1 LKYKDVKEKEV
12 IAKIKDTEELKE
24 DWEILNT
31 RNYSPNSYKKE
42 KYKKNI
48 YEPTYIKF
56 DSKIEEEFVDD
67 ILEEDKNI
75 EWWWQNGSEHMQV
88 NFGVKYYSKGNKIP
102 QTFQPDFLIK
112 LKDGKIGIFDT
123 KAKDDRIEDQ
133 KVKSEALQKYI
144 NEQNKKG
151 KKLFGGLIIKDGT
164 HYKINQKDKYKS
176 FSEESKDW
184 EILNLK

>member
-1 LKYKDVKEKEV
+1 
-12 IAKIKDTEELKE
+12 
-24 DWEILNT
+24 
-31 RNYSPNSYKKE
+31 
-42 KYKKNI
+42 
-48 YEPTYIKF
+48 
-56 DSKIEEEFVDD
+56 
-67 ILEEDKNI
+67 
-75 EWWWQNGSEHMQV
+75 MQV